1 MEVDTGRH
9 TDVARDRPSDALR
22 GFRRG
27 PVEAA
32 LIVALLVTACGGAS
46 QDEGTV
52 RHPCDYVS
60 NGDLNAIAEGKWS
73 SSRTKQGTFETCKF
87 DDPGDMGHLIPPS
100 FAVVSIST
108 AYPSWDA
115 IAKNAD
121 STPVGG
127 LGDDAYRPTGARQAA
142 VGGAARPAGRPD
154 RSTYRPDATSSSRI
168 QPIESTASDKCPCSS
183 NR

>member
-1 MEVDTGRH
+1 M
-9 TDVARDRPSDALR
+9 DALR

-27 PVEAA
+27 PVTAA

-115 IAKNAD
+115 IAKGAD
-121 STPVGG
+121 STPVSG
-127 LGDDAYRPTGARQAA
+127 LGDDAYLTGSGIVLFVRKGTVVISTTVADMIVEDLDQGDFNVDPAQDRAKAESLARL
-142 VGGAARPAGRPD
+142 VLGKLP
-154 RSTYRPDATSSSRI
+154 
-168 QPIESTASDKCPCSS
+168 
-183 NR
+183 

>member
-1 MEVDTGRH
+1 M
-9 TDVARDRPSDALR
+9 DALR

-27 PVEAA
+27 PVTAA

-115 IAKNAD
+115 IAKGAD

-127 LGDDAYRPTGARQAA
+127 LGDDAYLTGSGIVLFVRKGTVVISTTVADMIVEDLDQGDFNVDPAQDRAKAESLARL
-142 VGGAARPAGRPD
+142 VLGKLP
-154 RSTYRPDATSSSRI
+154 
-168 QPIESTASDKCPCSS
+168 
-183 NR
+183 

>member
-1 MEVDTGRH
+1 M
-9 TDVARDRPSDALR
+9 DALR

-27 PVEAA
+27 PVTAA

-46 QDEGTV
+46 QAEAGAV

-60 NGDLNAIAEGKWS
+60 TGDLNAIAEGKWS

-115 IAKNAD
+115 IAKGAD
-121 STPVGG
+121 STPVSG
-127 LGDDAYRPTGARQAA
+127 LGDEAYLTGSGIVLFVRKGTVVISTTVADMIVEDLDQGDFNVDPAQDRAKAEALARL
-142 VGGAARPAGRPD
+142 VLGKLP
-154 RSTYRPDATSSSRI
+154 
-168 QPIESTASDKCPCSS
+168 
-183 NR
+183 

>member
-1 MEVDTGRH
+1 M
-9 TDVARDRPSDALR
+9 DALR

-27 PVEAA
+27 PVTAA

-115 IAKNAD
+115 IAKGAD

-127 LGDDAYRPTGARQAA
+127 LGDDAYLTGSGIVLFVRKGTVVISTTVADMIVEDLEQGDFNVDPAQDRAKAESLARL
-142 VGGAARPAGRPD
+142 VLGKLP
-154 RSTYRPDATSSSRI
+154 
-168 QPIESTASDKCPCSS
+168 
-183 NR
+183 

>member
-1 MEVDTGRH
+1 V
-9 TDVARDRPSDALR
+9 DALR

-27 PVEAA
+27 PVTAA

-115 IAKNAD
+115 IAKGAD

-127 LGDDAYRPTGARQAA
+127 LGDDAYLTGSGIVLFVRKGTVVISTTVADMIVEDLDQGDFNVDPAQDRAKAESLARL
-142 VGGAARPAGRPD
+142 VLGKLP
-154 RSTYRPDATSSSRI
+154 
-168 QPIESTASDKCPCSS
+168 
-183 NR
+183 